1 MNLDELQ
8 SVQSRERQATSLQNL
23 RASFYQDAGEFIQ
36 QLTRERD
43 RAAERADDPFSA
55 PEVRRLS
62 DDIQTAKQTVEAIY
76 ERRVGKVVKMASIA
90 AADMPTDDEGLTDE
104 EAELFDTLVARI
116 KENRDHV
123 LDGVLEGEG
132 SDLSCARDVGATEPA
147 ADATTDAPDTGTPSA
162 APESAAAEL
171 GLDPSPDDAGAE
183 TGAGAGTETET
194 EAESAPV
201 NAADMMGTGGA
212 DQTPDP
218 VAAAEATTGTPPEQ
232 AEGDR
237 TEVPPE
243 TPPEALGGRTGGD
256 DGDDG
261 EASEPSGSSVE
272 RTTVHVLQDVGEIFG
287 VDERTYELS
296 SDEVVTLPAANA
308 EPLVEREAARRLE

>member
-23 RASFYQDAGEFIQ
+23 RSSFYQDAGEFIQ

-43 RAAERADDPFSA
+43 RAAERADDPFSS

-90 AADMPTDDEGLTDE
+90 AADMPTDEEGLTDE
-104 EAELFDTLVARI
+104 EADLFDTLVARI
-116 KENRDHV
+116 KENRGHV
-123 LDGVLEGEG
+123 LDEVLEGEG
-132 SDLSCARDVGATEPA
+132 SDLSCARDV
-147 ADATTDAPDTGTPSA
+147 DATGSTAEPTDAGSPDAGTPSA
-162 APESAAAEL
+162 TPESAAAEL
-171 GLDPSPDDAGAE
+171 GIDPNPDAAADVGAD
-183 TGAGAGTETET
+183 
-194 EAESAPV
+194 AESAPV
-201 NAADMMGTGGA
+201 DAAEMMGAGT
-212 DQTPDP
+212 DDDPTPDP
-218 VAAAEATTGTPPEQ
+218 VAAAEATAGAAPERADAGAGT
-232 AEGDR
+232 DR

-243 TPPEALGGRTGGD
+243 APPGELGGAN
-256 DGDDG
+256 DGD
-261 EASEPSGSSVE
+261 ESAEQSSSVD

>member
-8 SVQSRERQATSLQNL
+8 SVQSRERQASSLQNL
-23 RASFYQDAGEFIQ
+23 RSSFYQDAGEFIQ

-43 RAAERADDPFSA
+43 RAAERADDPFSS

-104 EAELFDTLVARI
+104 EAQLFDTLVARI
-116 KENRDHV
+116 KENRGHV
-123 LDGVLEGEG
+123 LDEVLEGEG
-132 SDLSCARDVGATEPA
+132 SDLSCARDVGAVDTATESDPEPA
-147 ADATTDAPDTGTPSA
+147 SEPASVSEP
-162 APESAAAEL
+162 APEPNAAAEL
-171 GLDPSPDDAGAE
+171 GLDPTP
-183 TGAGAGTETET
+183 
-194 EAESAPV
+194 ESASEPGEPV
-201 NAADMMGTGGA
+201 NAADMMGTGDDSEPGPA
-212 DQTPDP
+212 TDAPSEAPPASEAT
-218 VAAAEATTGTPPEQ
+218 AAAE
-232 AEGDR
+232 R

-243 TPPEALGGRTGGD
+243 APPAGAARES
-256 DGDDG
+256 
-261 EASEPSGSSVE
+261 ESEPEPEPTTDESADSGAGQRSVE

-296 SDEVVTLPAANA
+296 SDEVVTLPSANA
-308 EPLVEREAARRLE
+308 EPLVEREAAKRLE